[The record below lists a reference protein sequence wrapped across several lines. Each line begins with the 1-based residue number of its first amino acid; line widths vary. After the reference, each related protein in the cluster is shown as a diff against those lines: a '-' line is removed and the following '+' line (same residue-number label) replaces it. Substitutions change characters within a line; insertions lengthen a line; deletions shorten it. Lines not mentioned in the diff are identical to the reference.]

1 MTLTEPIQITK
12 QITKVLD
19 DLGIPYLVGGSLA
32 SSLHGIPRSTHD
44 VDIIANIRQLHI
56 LPMVTKLEADFYIDE
71 EMIRNAI
78 LHNASFNVIHLD
90 TMFKVDI
97 FILKHDPAS
106 QKEMARRERYQISED
121 PRQTLILATA
131 EDTILHKLYWFQ
143 LGGGVSKRQWND
155 VLGVLQIQHKILD
168 YKYLERGARQRGVVE
183 LLEKVLNEAEI
194 GEFPE

>member
-12 QITKVLD
+12 HIANAFD

-44 VDIIANIRQLHI
+44 VDIIANIRQSHI
-56 LPMVTKLEADFYIDE
+56 LPLVKKLEADFYIDE

-78 LHNASFNVIHLD
+78 MHNASFNVIHLD
-90 TMFKVDI
+90 TMFKVDV

-106 QKEMARRERYQISED
+106 RKEMARRERYHISDD
-121 PRQTLILATA
+121 PRQTLFLATA

-143 LGGGVSKRQWND
+143 LGGGVSDRQWND
-155 VLGVLQIQHKILD
+155 VLGVLQIQDKSLD
-168 YKYLERGARQRGVVE
+168 FKYLEQGARQRGIQA
-183 LLEKVLNEAEI
+183 LLEKVLNEAGL
-194 GEFPE
+194 GEFSK